1 MQAMS
6 DAQRAALTTAVEK
19 LAWTMAGE
27 VLDLEPGT
35 GPGSDLPD
43 PDLRQMW
50 LMALTSLLAIR
61 DSAEQL
67 AGSAALSAAQR
78 GADYP
83 AIGDAAGMTRQGA
96 RRKWPGL
103 AGLSD
108 ERQRKLTWWNQRGS
122 QFAECVRAVLAASEE
137 QADPA
142 RLAALR
148 QRLDDI
154 EQASPAERIN
164 AFDMLLI
171 DAHLMATGTPT
182 PTEPTAALASG
193 LLAALIADAYAVTNS
208 HSVLV
213 NRDDATCSVD
223 NCTAQP
229 IVELWRPDLDHQAL
243 PACRGHAVEALEQP
257 ATRIVAAYQPDV
269 ALTVLAE
276 ANGRA

>member
-1 MQAMS
+1 VQAMS
-6 DAQRAALTTAVEK
+6 DAQRAALTTAVEQ
-19 LAWTMAGE
+19 LAWTMARE
-27 VLDLEPGT
+27 VLDLDPET
-35 GPGSDLPD
+35 GPESDLPD

-50 LMALTSLLAIR
+50 LMVLTSLLAIR

-122 QFAECVRAVLAASEE
+122 QFAECVHAVLAASGD
-137 QADPA
+137 QAESS

-154 EQASPAERIN
+154 GQASPAERIN
-164 AFDMLLI
+164 AFDMILI
-171 DAHLMATGTPT
+171 DAHVIATGAPT
-182 PTEPTAALASG
+182 PAEPTAALASG
-193 LLAALIADAYAVTNS
+193 LLAALIADAYAATNS

-213 NRDDATCSVD
+213 NRDNVTCSTD
-223 NCTAQP
+223 DCTARP
-229 IVELWRPDLDHQAL
+229 IMELWRPDVDHQAL
-243 PACRGHAVEALEQP
+243 PACREHAIEALGQP

-269 ALTVLAE
+269 ALTVFAE
-276 ANGRA
+276 ANGEA

>member
-1 MQAMS
+1 VQAMS
-6 DAQRAALTTAVEK
+6 DAQRAALTTAVEQ
-19 LAWTMAGE
+19 LAWTVVRE
-27 VLDLEPGT
+27 VLELEPEA

-50 LMALTSLLAIR
+50 LTALTALLAIR

-108 ERQRKLTWWNQRGS
+108 ERQRKLTWWNRRGN
-122 QFAECVRAVLAASEE
+122 QFAESVRAVLAAAEGQPES
-137 QADPA
+137 P

-148 QRLDDI
+148 ERLDDI
-154 EQASPAERIN
+154 EQAPPAERIK
-164 AFDMLLI
+164 AFDMMLI
-171 DAHLMATGTPT
+171 DAHVVAAATPA
-182 PTEPTAALASG
+182 EPAAAHASG
-193 LLAALIADAYAVTNS
+193 QLAALIADAYAATNS

-213 NRDDATCSVD
+213 NRDNLACATD
-223 NCTAQP
+223 DCTAKP
-229 IVELWRPDLDHQAL
+229 IMELWRPDLDHQAVS
-243 PACRGHAVEALEQP
+243 ACREHAIEALGQP

-269 ALTVLAE
+269 AITVFAE
-276 ANGRA
+276 ANGEA